1 MGKPGGNTNLAEEP
15 LGLVPLGISAREQ
28 HLERHLSTVLQ
39 ILGQIDRGHAS
50 ASDLFFDTVAVRNSG
65 SQALRHGRQS
75 DSLVIRVLWKGTLR
89 RSIHKRAGGG

>member
-1 MGKPGGNTNLAEEP
+1 MGKPGGNTDLAEEA
-15 LGLVPLGISAREQ
+15 LGLVPLGVAASEQ
-28 HLERHLSTVLQ
+28 HLERHLPAVLQ

-50 ASDLFFDTVAVRNSG
+50 ATDLFFDPVAVRHSG
-65 SQALRHGRQS
+65 SQALRHGRQG